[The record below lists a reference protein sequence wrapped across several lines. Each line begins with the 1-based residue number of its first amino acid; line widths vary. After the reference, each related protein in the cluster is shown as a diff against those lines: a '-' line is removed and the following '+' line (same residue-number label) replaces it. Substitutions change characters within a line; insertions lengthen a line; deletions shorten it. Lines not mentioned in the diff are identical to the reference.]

1 MQIQVDPY
9 EFYLLLLKLPE
20 IQPLFKTL
28 KEMNNRKVSS
38 LLIVD
43 RNGKAKGLITERD
56 LESCVLR
63 MFLRVN

>member
-1 MQIQVDPY
+1 M
-9 EFYLLLLKLPE
+9 YLRLE

-43 RNGKAKGLITERD
+43 RNGKAKGLIIERD
-56 LESCVLR
+56 LESYVLR
-63 MFLRVN
+63 VFVRMN